1 MTVSSH
7 DLMIFAYDLVKFMSE
22 KKSPSQTHEDAQF
35 NSQDRYVCVCVCE
48 RERER
53 ERERE
58 NIVFVR
64 FLLRNDS
71 LCSFCAMKKLT
82 SIMGF

>member
-7 DLMIFAYDLVKFMSE
+7 DLMIFAYGLVKFLSE
-22 KKSPSQTHEDAQF
+22 KKVLHKHMKML
-35 NSQDRYVCVCVCE
+35 NSIHKTDMCVCVCV

-58 NIVFVR
+58 SIVFVR

-71 LCSFCAMKKLT
+71 LCSFCAMEKLT